1 MQRLQGKIA
10 VVTGGS
16 SGMGRATAQQYVAEG
31 ATVIITGRRQDKLDE
46 AVAGI
51 GGTIESFCGDIADL
65 SDIERLRA
73 HIAAKHGRIDVLFA
87 NAGGGTLGAFGTVTE
102 ADFDR
107 TIATNLKGTFF
118 TVQILLP
125 LIVDGGSIILN
136 GSIAASLGMPAFTVY
151 SATKAAIRS
160 FARTWTK
167 DLSER
172 RIRVNTLAPG
182 TIITPI
188 MTEQAGFTEEQRD
201 AFYAE
206 FASQTPLGRNG
217 DPGEIA
223 SVATFLASA
232 ESSFVTGVEL
242 HVDGGYAQV

>member
-1 MQRLQGKIA
+1 MS
-10 VVTGGS
+10 T
-16 SGMGRATAQQYVAEG
+16 
-31 ATVIITGRRQDKLDE
+31 LDLGLIGNCRTN
-46 AVAGI
+46 ALIDRNASIVWWCYPYFDSDPLCNALLAGEQ
-51 GGTIESFCGDIADL
+51 TEDS
-65 SDIERLRA
+65 
-73 HIAAKHGRIDVLFA
+73 HGRIDVLFA

-107 TIATNLKGTFF
+107 TVSTNLKGTFF
-118 TVQILLP
+118 TVQTLLP

-167 DLSER
+167 DLSAR

-188 MTEQAGFTEEQRD
+188 MTEQAGFSEEQRD
-201 AFYAE
+201 AFYEQFAAE
-206 FASQTPLGRNG
+206 TPLGRNG
-217 DPGEIA
+217 DPSEIA

-232 ESSFVTGVEL
+232 ESSFVTGIEL
-242 HVDGGYAQV
+242 SVDGGYAQV